1 MGNLIPTDDGRRGVA
16 RPVRADLAPTDG
28 GPNPLMMLSPAFLD
42 DFMVL
47 WACNRTL
54 LPTDSDRSELC
65 ARLSIYA
72 QRGLTAADWK
82 AVVARMLQPERQAK
96 HKFKT
101 DFLTDLAALVADA
114 IRTRR
119 VREEMQAYLTRAT
132 LPPAQRIVVNL
143 ADRFRV

>member
-1 MGNLIPTDDGRRGVA
+1 MGNLIPMDDGQRGVV
-16 RPVRADLAPTDG
+16 RPARADLAPTEG
-28 GPNPLMMLSPAFLD
+28 GPNPLMMLPPAFLD

-72 QRGLTAADWK
+72 KRGLTAADWK
-82 AVVARMLQPERQAK
+82 TVVARMLQPERQAR

-101 DFLTDLAALVADA
+101 DFLTDLAELVSQA

-119 VREEMQAYLTRAT
+119 VEEETAAYLNLAT